1 VGIYDSYD
9 DCFLL
14 ALLKE
19 GDESAFNEIYA
30 RYWRRLYNEC
40 YRRLHD
46 NSWTSDILQDVFSD
60 LWLSR
65 ATRKIDNLAAYL
77 SQSAR
82 YQVFLLYKKH
92 KRIPTLDEAIEVLAG
107 AAQQTDNLF
116 FEKELLECIAIWLD
130 MQPEKRKEVFKL
142 RFINDRSTRE
152 ISELLNVSQK
162 TVQNQFTTSLKSL
175 RAHLTR
181 LIMFLL

>member
-1 VGIYDSYD
+1 MGIYDSYD

-14 ALLKE
+14 ARLKE

-30 RYWRRLYNEC
+30 RYWRKLYDEC
-40 YRRLHD
+40 YRRLRD

-65 ATRKIDNLAAYL
+65 ATRNIDNLAAYL

-82 YQVFLLYKKH
+82 YQVFMQYKKH
-92 KRIPTLDEAIEVLAG
+92 RRIPVLDEAIQALAS
-107 AAQQTDNLF
+107 AAQQTDNIF
-116 FEKELLECIAIWLD
+116 SEKELLECIAIWLD
-130 MQPEKRKEVFKL
+130 LQPEKRKEVFRLK
-142 RFINDRSTRE
+142 FINDRSTRE

-175 RAHLTR
+175 RDYLTR
-181 LIMFLL
+181 LIMFLF